1 MVMMAGRD
9 MGGGRERLDA
19 LRVVRAVAERRAL
32 DRGLP
37 PPLDPLRGEQAAERP
52 RALDAL
58 L

>member
-1 MVMMAGRD
+1 MVVAGRD
-9 MGGGRERLDA
+9 IGGGRERLDA

-37 PPLDPLRGEQAAERP
+37 PPLHRPRGEQAAERP